1 MHETLKESLID
12 VIVLDTLRHFLVEI
26 TWLSG
31 RNLLDL
37 NWFVAQSTKF
47 VLF

>member
-1 MHETLKESLID
+1 MHETLKESFID

-31 RNLLDL
+31 RDLLDL
-37 NWFVAQSTKF
+37 NWLVAQNAKF
-47 VLF
+47 ILF

>member
-1 MHETLKESLID
+1 MHETLKESFID
-12 VIVLDTLRHFLVEI
+12 VIVLDTLGHFLVEI

-31 RNLLDL
+31 RDLLNL
-37 NWFVAQSTKF
+37 NWLVAQNAKF